1 MTPTRRVFS
10 GMAHT
15 FVRWCAGPLPFL
27 GAFAC
32 LAGWLIT
39 GRAYHFSNEWQQVA
53 STATSV
59 VTFLMVFLIQHAQ
72 SHNAAAIQAK
82 LDELIRASG
91 AQNQYIAIEEL
102 PEAQLAELRGDV
114 RESAVPRH
122 DGQTH

>member
-1 MTPTRRVFS
+1 MTTPTRRAFS

-15 FVRWCAGPLPFL
+15 VVRWCAGPLPFI
-27 GAFAC
+27 GAFLC
-32 LAGWLIT
+32 LAGWLIA
-39 GRAYHFSNEWQQVA
+39 GPAYHFSNAWQQVA

-82 LDELIRASG
+82 LDELIRTSA

-102 PEAQLAELRGDV
+102 PEAQLAELRGEV
-114 RESAVPRH
+114 RESAAPR
-122 DGQTH
+122 